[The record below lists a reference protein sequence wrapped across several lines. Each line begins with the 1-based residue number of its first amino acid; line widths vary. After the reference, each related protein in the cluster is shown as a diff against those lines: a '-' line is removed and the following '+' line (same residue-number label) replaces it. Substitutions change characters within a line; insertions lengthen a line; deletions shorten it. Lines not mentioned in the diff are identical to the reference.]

1 MDKMLKKYAAIGLV
15 VLSGLIAGPRALAQ
29 DATWRIDSEHSTARL
44 FLASSRNSEAGI
56 NVGVARAN
64 GVIVRSA
71 GDTAPSEVNF
81 TIYPADKTA
90 SADRSE
96 QDRSGG
102 NPGNNPD
109 YTVIRFKST
118 RVVPVGRDSFRVT
131 GDLTLTYVERL
142 ATNDPSEAYA
152 GPLYG
157 PAVTDSVTQP
167 AGFEFRQVSPSGARR
182 ARRNVVEWS
191 ASSTMNG
198 EDFPELLK
206 AVSSTNW
213 PTFVADEKCAMPSHA
228 GEGFSGPVCAGTAIE
243 VAARAD
249 LQCEMPSVG
258 EDFAGEVCSETTP
271 GATTNAA
278 EQRAQ
283 ARRHSG
289 GEQIPLVVN
298 EVKMQLD
305 LQLTRVDSPMPAS
318 SGQ

>member
-1 MDKMLKKYAAIGLV
+1 MSRAINVYRNPRELFRVLANELRQV
-15 VLSGLIAGPRALAQ
+15 VDFDFVALFLYDEVANKIKNAFLETLGKSGFVIPSDFPAEETITWWVYHHQEPVLIASRDQ
-29 DATWRIDSEHSTARL
+29 EHRFPGMMEL
-44 FLASSRNSEAGI
+44 
-56 NVGVARAN
+56 
-64 GVIVRSA
+64 
-71 GDTAPSEVNF
+71 
-81 TIYPADKTA
+81 YK
-90 SADRSE
+90 
-96 QDRSGG
+96 RSGVESACIL
-102 NPGNNPD
+102 P
-109 YTVIRFKST
+109 
-118 RVVPVGRDSFRVT
+118 
-131 GDLTLTYVERL
+131 LTT
-142 ATNDPSEAYA
+142 AY
-152 GPLYG
+152 
-157 PAVTDSVTQP
+157 
-167 AGFEFRQVSPSGARR
+167 RR
-182 ARRNVVEWS
+182 WS

-228 GEGFSGPVCAGTAIE
+228 GEGFSGPVCTGTAIE

-283 ARRHSG
+283 ERRHSG
-289 GEQIPLVVN
+289 GEQVPLVAN

-305 LQLTRVDSPMPAS
+305 LQLTRVDSPMQAS